1 MWWCGRIL
9 GACVSLV
16 SFFVG
21 SGGGGKERTGGGGM
35 DAVGR
40 ERESNG

>member
-9 GACVSLV
+9 GACIDLV

-21 SGGGGKERTGGGGM
+21 SGGGEKERTGGGGM
-35 DAVGR
+35 DAVEG
-40 ERESNG
+40 EGE